1 MLDLARRQM
10 DLPSKSSHTRSML
23 VFVVVFVCAVLVGS
37 TALHVRWD
45 KTQAA
50 TQNAEAMRTLATA
63 LNSQAEST
71 IRIAET
77 ILTALAT
84 THRLGGH
91 GEAGARE
98 LSKIATAHIQKLG
111 ELDGLFMSD
120 ADGDYFLT
128 TNATDKALNNRERAY
143 FLYHQANRDPG
154 IHIGHPVRSK
164 TTGDWVITLSV
175 GLYSQSNEFQ
185 GVALATLNVDRFA
198 NFYRSLA
205 IGERGVVVLAKRDG
219 TILARSQTNAD
230 TYLTNISESP
240 LLKMANQGVTEGSVT
255 LTSIVDDVRRVYGFN
270 ASEKYPV
277 LVAVAMPETST
288 LAAWRQRALTMW
300 LFALIA
306 TLIVVAMGALVL
318 RGMRKQSNMAV
329 ELHAAHLSLST
340 ANKTLEALASED
352 GLTGLANRRHMDEWL
367 EKLFCQSL
375 TERVSFAF
383 VLIDVDYFK
392 LYNDKYGHLVGDKAL
407 IEVGRA
413 MKVHSRKGFD
423 LAARYGGEE
432 MALVLSNLD
441 AEQAFRVAEKL
452 RASVEE
458 LFIEHDQSPHRGLTV
473 SIGVAAGTAG
483 KDFSDIE
490 QLVRAADQALYAAKR
505 QGRNRVVLG
514 SF

>member
-1 MLDLARRQM
+1 M
-10 DLPSKSSHTRSML
+10 DLPSKSSHTQSML

-50 TQNAEAMRTLATA
+50 IQNAESTQTLATA
-63 LNSQAEST
+63 LNSQAESK

-84 THRLGGH
+84 KHRLGGH
-91 GEAGARE
+91 GDAGARE
-98 LSKIATAHIQKLG
+98 LSKIATAHLQKLG

-120 ADGDYFLT
+120 ANGDYFLT
-128 TNATDKALNNRERAY
+128 TNATEKALNNRERAY

-154 IHIGHPVRSK
+154 IHIGQPVRSM

-175 GLYSQSNEFQ
+175 GLYSQTNEFQ

-198 NFYRSLA
+198 AFYRSLA
-205 IGERGVVVLAKRDG
+205 IAGGGVVVLAKRDG
-219 TILARSQTNAD
+219 TILARSQTDAD

-255 LTSIVDDVRRVYGFN
+255 LTSIVDGVRRIYGFD

-277 LVAVAMPETST
+277 IVAVAMPEISA
-288 LAAWRQRALTMW
+288 LAAWKQRALTMW
-300 LFALIA
+300 SFALIA
-306 TLIVVAMGALVL
+306 TLIVVTMGALVL
-318 RGMRKQSNMAV
+318 RGMRRQSNMAA

-367 EKLFCQSL
+367 DKLFRQSL
-375 TERVSFAF
+375 TERMSFALL
-383 VLIDVDYFK
+383 LIDVDYFK
-392 LYNDKYGHLVGDKAL
+392 LYNDKYGHLLGDKAL

-413 MKVHSRKGFD
+413 MKAHSRKCFD

-432 MALVLSNLD
+432 MALILSNLN
-441 AEQAFRVAEKL
+441 AEQAFCVAEKV
-452 RASVEE
+452 RASVEQ
-458 LFIEHDQSPHRGLTV
+458 LSIEHHQSPHRGLTV
-473 SIGVAAGTAG
+473 SIGVVAGTAG
-483 KDFSDIE
+483 EDFSDVE
-490 QLVRAADQALYAAKR
+490 QVVRAADQALYAAKR
-505 QGRNRVVLG
+505 QGRNRVLLG